1 MKTEVK
7 LYGILSKEY
16 GSTFKF
22 FNIKKPLDAIKAIET
37 TNEGFIKSIQN
48 KSLMGMN
55 YEIITDG
62 ETENCFSMSKNKD
75 NIKIIEIVPC
85 ITGEVPAAFFV
96 ALGYGATTAAALST
110 FATALIVGIAIAGIT
125 YLLTPIPD
133 AEVREMEASI
143 KGGSF
148 IFSSP
153 DNIAAQGQ
161 PVPVG
166 YGRLRV
172 GSQVISSDLKNK
184 NKSEIANPFAS
195 AGADYYINFELIANK
210 FKENV

>member
-1 MKTEVK
+1 MKTEIK

-16 GSTFKF
+16 GSTFEF

-48 KSLMGMN
+48 NSLMGMN

-62 ETENCFSMSKNKD
+62 ETENYFSMSKSKG

-85 ITGEVPAAFFV
+85 ITGKVPVAFFV
-96 ALGYGATTAAALST
+96 GLGYGAATAAALST
-110 FATALIVGIAIAGIT
+110 FATTLIVGIAVAGIT

-133 AEVREMEASI
+133 GKPRSMEASI
-143 KGGSF
+143 KGTSF

-153 DNIAAQGQ
+153 DNMAGQGQ
-161 PVPVG
+161 PIPVG

-172 GSQVISSDLKNK
+172 GSQVISTDLTNK
-184 NKSEIANPFAS
+184 NKHEIANPFAS
-195 AGADYYINFELIANK
+195 AGADYYINFELIVNK